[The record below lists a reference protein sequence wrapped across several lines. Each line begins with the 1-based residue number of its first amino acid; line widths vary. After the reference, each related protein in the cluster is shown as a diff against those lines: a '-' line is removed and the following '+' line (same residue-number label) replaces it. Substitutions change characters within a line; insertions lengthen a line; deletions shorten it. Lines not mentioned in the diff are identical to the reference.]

1 MKQGSAGKLNF
12 FFSYKYRKQRRVRIK
27 MSNNRRYQGK
37 GQFWIIGMIKNDFKK
52 LKVNWINFEIVVE
65 IVEIDFKIC

>member
-1 MKQGSAGKLNF
+1 
-12 FFSYKYRKQRRVRIK
+12 

-65 IVEIDFKIC
+65 IVEIDFKIW